1 MFPRKTGGTMVT
13 ANSASRTRVLV
24 VDDEAGH
31 AESLVK
37 ILEKEG
43 HEVISAGDG
52 AEALDKAR
60 TFAPQ
65 VILTDLVMPR
75 MSGTELLKGVKLV
88 APEAEVVL
96 MTAYGTVENAVEAMR
111 EGAYDF
117 LAKPVKRSSVV
128 AVVKRALE
136 KQALLTENRALR
148 AELESAKGGPGPDLV
163 GASQP
168 MQRLRDLIGQVAP
181 SSATVLLLGESG
193 TGKERVAREVHR
205 LSNRA
210 NKPFVAVNCAALPE
224 SILESELFGSERG
237 AFTGAVSREG
247 RFERASGGTMLLDE
261 IGDLPAAA
269 QVKLLRVLQEG
280 EVERLGGGAPRKVDV
295 RILAAT
301 HRDLKQAVAEGRFRE
316 DLFYRLAVITLPIPS
331 LRERRDDIPLLT
343 AHFIRRHCQKH
354 NKPSKGLSQDALDAL
369 LAHPWRGNVRELENA
384 LERAVVL
391 CRGDAIQRSDLPED
405 IAGGLSAS
413 EPVDALTIKV
423 GSPMADVE
431 KQVIK
436 ATLLRCGDDKATA
449 ARLLGISVRTIYRRL
464 GEMERLSGVEDDE
477 EPPEERS

>member
-1 MFPRKTGGTMVT
+1 MVT
-13 ANSASRTRVLV
+13 VSPPVSKARVLV
-24 VDDEAGH
+24 VDDEAAH

-43 HEVISAGDG
+43 HEVQSASDG
-52 AEALDKAR
+52 AQALEKAR
-60 TFAPQ
+60 TFMPQ

-75 MSGTELLKGVKLV
+75 MSGTELLRGVKSV
-88 APEAEVVL
+88 VPEAEVIL

-117 LAKPVKRSSVV
+117 LSKPVKRSNVV
-128 AVVKRALE
+128 ATVRRALE
-136 KQALLTENRALR
+136 KHALLTENRALR
-148 AELESAKGGPGPDLV
+148 AELEVAKSAGGPDLV
-163 GASQP
+163 GASAP
-168 MQRLRDLIGQVAP
+168 MQKLRELIQQVAP

-205 LSNRA
+205 LSVRA
-210 NKPFVAVNCAALPE
+210 HKPFVAVNCAALPE

-261 IGDLPAAA
+261 IGDLPAQA

-295 RILAAT
+295 RIIAAT
-301 HRDLKQAVAEGRFRE
+301 HRDLKTYVAEGRFRE
-316 DLFYRLAVITLPIPS
+316 DLFYRLAVITLNIPS
-331 LRERRDDIPLLT
+331 LRERLDDIPLLV
-343 AHFIRRHCQKH
+343 AHFLRRHCQKH
-354 NKPSKGLSQDALDAL
+354 NKALKGLSQEALDAL
-369 LAHPWRGNVRELENA
+369 LGHPWRGNVRELENA

-391 CRGDAIQRSDLPED
+391 SRGDSIQRGDLPED
-405 IAGGLSAS
+405 IAGVPGAMPSA
-413 EPVDALTIKV
+413 EALIVKV

-431 KQVIK
+431 RQVIK
-436 ATLLRCGDDKATA
+436 ATLAKCGDDKALT

-464 GEMERLSGVEDDE
+464 GEMERSTSTLEDEDPPDE
-477 EPPEERS
+477 SQG